1 MVFVLL
7 LKDYDTAIPVIVTTA
22 GAAGVSPM
30 TDAGIL
36 ATYAGDVHPVDN
48 AVNRLS

>member
-7 LKDYDTAIPVIVTTA
+7 LKDYDTAIPVIVTA
-22 GAAGVSPM
+22 PGAADT

-48 AVNRLS
+48 ADNRLF